1 MPRPSSRPGA
11 FRLLIFYPMNS
22 LFRRSFFRPFA
33 LTAAAGLLAAGLAGC
48 SAKAE
53 KDTTEAPAVVP
64 VVTLKTSS
72 QSLHRDYVVDIQAV
86 RNVEVRAQVQGFLE
100 HIYVEE
106 GKPVKK
112 GQLLF
117 RLNASAYQNKLAQAR
132 AAVASAQAQAA
143 AVRVERGRVRLL
155 VDKNIIA
162 KTESDLS
169 TSKVNDADAQIAAAR
184 AGEAAARLSLS
195 YTLVRAPFDGVIDRI
210 PLKVGSV
217 VVEGTLLTTVS
228 DLSAVFAYFD
238 VAEGNYMDYT
248 KARALHPELHPDSV
262 RLTLANGEQYPLTG
276 RIETAESGFNQNTGS
291 IALKARFANPQ
302 RLLRHGAS
310 GKVRIT
316 SALPNA
322 LLLPQKAVFEIQ
334 DKNYVYVLDQS
345 GLVHPRNFVPQ
356 ARIGDYYVVKEGLKP
371 GERVVYEGAPELHD
385 GQKITAKAVLLDPV
399 AVATQ

>member
-1 MPRPSSRPGA
+1 
-11 FRLLIFYPMNS
+11 MNS
-22 LFRRSFFRPFA
+22 FLRRSFVPSFA
-33 LTAAAGLLAAGLAGC
+33 LTAVAALLASGLSSC

-53 KDTTEAPAVVP
+53 KETAEVLVEVP

-72 QSLHRDYVVDIQAV
+72 QALHRDYVADIQAV
-86 RNVEVRAQVQGFLE
+86 RNVEVRAQVAGFLE

-117 RLNASAYQNKLAQAR
+117 RLNASAYQNRLAQAH

-143 AVRVERGRVRLL
+143 AVRVERDRVRLL
-155 VDKNIIA
+155 VDKNVIA
-162 KTESDLS
+162 RSESALS
-169 TSKVNDADAQIAAAR
+169 DSKVNDADAQIAAAR

-217 VVEGTLLTTVS
+217 VEEGTLLTTIS

-238 VAEGNYMDYT
+238 VAEGSYMNYN
-248 KARALHPELHPDSV
+248 KARREHPELHSDSV
-262 RLTLANGEQYPLTG
+262 RLTLANGETYPLTG
-276 RIETAESGFNQNTGS
+276 HIETAESEFNPNTGS
-291 IALKARFANPQ
+291 IALRARFANPD
-302 RLLRHGAS
+302 RLLKHGAS
-310 GKVRIT
+310 GKVRVT
-316 SALPNA
+316 DQLPAA

-334 DKNYVYVLDQS
+334 DQNFVYVVDKS
-345 GLVHPRNFVPQ
+345 GTVHNRSFTPYT
-356 ARIGDYYVVKEGLKP
+356 RIGDFYVVKDGLKP

-385 GQKITAKAVLLDPV
+385 QQRIKVKTVLMDTA
-399 AVATQ
+399 AVAAQ